1 MEKEPGQSCDCE
13 RHGGAQLGP
22 QYANLCRVAAAVPA
36 HLVQDLKEGGV
47 DME

>member
-13 RHGGAQLGP
+13 RHGGAHLRP
-22 QYANLCRVAAAVPA
+22 QHATLSRVATAAPA
-36 HLVQDLKEGGV
+36 HLVQDLKESGV